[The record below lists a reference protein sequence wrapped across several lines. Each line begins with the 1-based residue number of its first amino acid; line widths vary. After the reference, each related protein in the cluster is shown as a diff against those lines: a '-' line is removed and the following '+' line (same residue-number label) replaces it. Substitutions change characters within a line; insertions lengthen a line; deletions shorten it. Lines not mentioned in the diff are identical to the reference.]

1 MTAVVGSLLVELQ
14 ADNTQLSKGLTAA
27 GYDLTKLETRTKSSL
42 ARMDSEY
49 RGRFANMAKVATSA
63 IGSFG
68 FNAAAVSAAAFSAAI
83 KTAVTSTAELSRQA
97 RMAGVS
103 VEAFQGLKFAAEQN
117 KIGVDALV
125 DGLKEL
131 SLRADEFIATGAGGG
146 AEAFQRLGY
155 SSEDLAKKLKNPS
168 DLFIEIIGRMKQFE
182 KAAQIRLGDEIFGG
196 QAGERFVELV
206 DAGAEGLQENIRL
219 AREMGLIMNEGMVKQ
234 AEETDKRINI
244 LASTIGTKLKSEILA
259 VAQGFLLFW
268 NSFQEFE
275 QQSDKRV
282 RGALGD
288 VYSRLNAAKQNLSDL
303 ESVSIGS
310 PADAIN
316 IKQAKQEVES
326 LTTEAMKFRDIL
338 DRRQGYNPEAPA
350 AAPAAP
356 FVPKDVSADYMK
368 NYRDELA
375 KTNRERQIATE
386 TEKILSDASSK
397 GASLTREQAAALAQ
411 ETVARGERDA
421 AAKKSTSESEKS
433 AKATAEEREHIA
445 ELIKDLETEIGLVW
459 ASDQAKRASAASR
472 QAGADATDAERAKII
487 ALNEALFQEED
498 ARQKADEAMLRARDL
513 TRSALDDLFSA
524 IESGKS
530 FWEGMADAAVNS
542 LKRIAST
549 MLDDVLNSIFT
560 VNKAAAGGGGG
571 GILLGGM
578 R

>member
-27 GYDLTKLETRTKSSL
+27 GYDLTKLEARTKGSL
-42 ARMDSEY
+42 GRMDAEY
-49 RGRFANMAKVATSA
+49 RGKFASMAKTATAA

-68 FNAAAVSAAAFSAAI
+68 FNAASVSAAAFSAAI

-131 SLRADEFIATGAGGG
+131 SLRADEFIQTGAGGG

-155 SSEDLAKKLKNPS
+155 SSEELAQKLKNPS

-182 KAAQIRLGDEIFGG
+182 KAAQIRLGDEVFGG

-206 DAGAEGLQENIRL
+206 DAGSEGLRENIRL
-219 AREMGLIMNEGMVKQ
+219 AREMGLIMDEGMVKQ
-234 AEETDKRINI
+234 AEETDKKINI

-268 NSFQEFE
+268 SSFQEFE

-288 VYSRLNAAKQNLSDL
+288 VYGKLDAAKQNLNDL
-303 ESVSIGS
+303 EQVSIGS

-316 IKQAKQEVES
+316 IKQAQQEIER
-326 LTTEAMKFRDIL
+326 LTSEAMKFRDIL
-338 DRRQGYNPEAPA
+338 DRRQGYSPDAPA
-350 AAPAAP
+350 VPSAPV
-356 FVPKDVSADYMK
+356 FTPKDTSAEYMRS
-368 NYRDELA
+368 YREELA

-397 GASLTREQAAALAQ
+397 GASLTREQAAALAA
-411 ETVARGERDA
+411 ESVARGERDA
-421 AAKKSTSESEKS
+421 AAKRSTSESEKA
-433 AKATAEEREHIA
+433 AKAIAKEREHVA
-445 ELIKDLETEIGLVW
+445 ELITDLETEISLVW

-472 QAGADATDAERAKII
+472 EAGADATEAERAKIV
-487 ALNEALFQEED
+487 ALTETLYEEEEARRKAED
-498 ARQKADEAMLRARDL
+498 AMLRARDL
-513 TRSALDDLFSA
+513 TRSALDDLFSG

-530 FWEGMADAAVNS
+530 FWESMADAAVSS
-542 LKRIAST
+542 LKRIANT
-549 MLDDVLNSIFT
+549 MLDDVLDGIFK
-560 VNKAAAGGGGG
+560 VNNAAGGGGG
-571 GILLGGM
+571 SFLLGGF